1 MKNKDKH
8 LEVKLE
14 NDVITISIG
23 IDTLAFAAKHA
34 PDGLFYDKLFNPEGP
49 IKKIIDK
56 KEFAKDV
63 VYELQREEE
72 DGTTMVHLLFDKAIN
87 DAVDN
92 GTCSCEYK
100 GDK

>member
-1 MKNKDKH
+1 MRNKNKT

-23 IDTLAFAAKHA
+23 IDTLAYAAKHA
-34 PDGLFYDKLFNPEGP
+34 PTGLFYNKMFNPEGT
-49 IKKIIDK
+49 IKRIVDK
-56 KEFAKDV
+56 KEFAEDV
-63 VYELQREEE
+63 VRELQVEEE
-72 DGTTMVHLLFDKAIN
+72 DGTTMVHEMFDRAIN
-87 DAVDN
+87 QAIEN